1 MVCWMLPIGNIIL
14 LRVQF
19 LQGVSDHHGRSL
31 VMQLVFSAV
40 HVAAL
45 TRISRSQFAL
55 DLLSFNPERVT
66 NIVPPF

>member
-1 MVCWMLPIGNIIL
+1 
-14 LRVQF
+14 
-19 LQGVSDHHGRSL
+19 
-31 VMQLVFSAV
+31 MQLVFSAV